1 MTTTTTTDVSTTD
14 IPTTTE
20 IDISSAA
27 ATEIDISSAAATE
40 IVTAEELEEATE
52 ALVDGFTEEDELT
65 ELELANQR
73 LIEEHNIVE
82 IIDCQIGLDEY
93 QSARLSRICRDR
105 GIDSGDFVA
114 SLLGGYLEGNVGAP
128 TISRP
133 NLNTSTVETQQEPV
147 ITKITGVSEKRQIV
161 SFVNGQQRN

>member
-1 MTTTTTTDVSTTD
+1 MMMTTTTTTDISTTD
-14 IPTTTE
+14 VPTITT
-20 IDISSAA
+20 
-27 ATEIDISSAAATE
+27 
-40 IVTAEELEEATE
+40 EELEGATE

-73 LIEEHNIVE
+73 LVEQHSVVE
-82 IIDCQIGLDEY
+82 IIEVAIGLDEH

-105 GIDSGDFVA
+105 GIDAEDFVA

-133 NLNTSTVETQQEPV
+133 NLNTSTVETQVEPV
-147 ITKITGVSEKRQIV
+147 ITKISSVSEKRSIV
-161 SFVNGQQRN
+161 SFVNGQERN

>member
-1 MTTTTTTDVSTTD
+1 MTTTTDT
-14 IPTTTE
+14 PTTTE
-20 IDISSAA
+20 IVTAK
-27 ATEIDISSAAATE
+27 EID
-40 IVTAEELEEATE
+40 EATE

-82 IIDCQIGLDEY
+82 VIDYQIGLDEY
-93 QSARLSRICRDR
+93 QSNRLSRICRDR
-105 GIDSGDFVA
+105 GIDAQDWVA
-114 SLLGGYLEGNVGAP
+114 AIVGAHLEYGVGAP

-133 NLNTSTVETQQEPV
+133 NLNNSEVETQQEPV

-161 SFVNGQQRN
+161 SFVSGQERR

>member
-1 MTTTTTTDVSTTD
+1 MITITDVSSVNTSETD
-14 IPTTTE
+14 TPTTTE
-20 IDISSAA
+20 IVTAK
-27 ATEIDISSAAATE
+27 EID
-40 IVTAEELEEATE
+40 EATE

-82 IIDCQIGLDEY
+82 VIDYQIGLDEY
-93 QSARLSRICRDR
+93 QSNRLSRICRDR
-105 GIDSGDFVA
+105 GIDAQDWVA
-114 SLLGGYLEGNVGAP
+114 AIVGAHLEYGVGAP

-133 NLNTSTVETQQEPV
+133 NLNNSEVETQQEPV

-161 SFVNGQQRN
+161 SFVSGQERR

>member
-1 MTTTTTTDVSTTD
+1 MTTTTTTDISTTD
-14 IPTTTE
+14 VPTITT
-20 IDISSAA
+20 
-27 ATEIDISSAAATE
+27 
-40 IVTAEELEEATE
+40 EELEGATE

-73 LIEEHNIVE
+73 LVEQHSVVE
-82 IIDCQIGLDEY
+82 IIEVAIGLDEH

-105 GIDSGDFVA
+105 GIDAEDFVA

-133 NLNTSTVETQQEPV
+133 NLNTSTVETQVEPV
-147 ITKITGVSEKRQIV
+147 ITKISGVSEKRQIV
-161 SFVNGQQRN
+161 SFVNGQERR

>member
-1 MTTTTTTDVSTTD
+1 MTTTTDASSATATETDT
-14 IPTTTE
+14 PTTTE
-20 IDISSAA
+20 IDISSA
-27 ATEIDISSAAATE
+27 TATE
-40 IVTAEELEEATE
+40 IVTTEELEGATE